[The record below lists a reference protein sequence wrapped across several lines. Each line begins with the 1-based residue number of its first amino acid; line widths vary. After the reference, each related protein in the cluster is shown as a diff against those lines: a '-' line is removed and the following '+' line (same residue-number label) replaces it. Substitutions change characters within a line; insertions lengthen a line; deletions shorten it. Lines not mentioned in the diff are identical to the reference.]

1 MHAEVISIGDEI
13 ISGQILDT
21 NCQWLSQRLEELGIR
36 VLYHSGVG
44 DELEA
49 MVGVFRLA
57 IDRADVIVTTGGLGP
72 TADDL
77 TRQALAETTGRKLV
91 LDAGA
96 LEQIRAL
103 FARRKREMP
112 QRNES
117 QALFPEGSRVV
128 PNPHGTA
135 PGIDLEIA
143 RPGRPPC
150 RCFALPGVPAEMKEM
165 WLGTV
170 VHELRKAGA
179 GGQVIRHRRIKC
191 FGAGESQME
200 AMLPDVVRRGREP
213 RVGINASQATIIFR
227 ITAAAPTEEAALA
240 AMEPTVATIRKCLG
254 NLVFGEEDDELQDAL
269 VRLLR
274 QRRQTLATVEWG
286 TAGLVADWLGAA
298 AEGDPCYR
306 GGLVLSDEATMR
318 QVLGVG
324 PDVSAM
330 AEACRKRFAADYGL
344 CAGPFPVPDPPPA
357 EPKPFHYAL
366 AGPDGV
372 TSRAIPFAAHPALVK
387 VLCAKH
393 VLNLARLAM
402 LPQK

>member
-13 ISGQILDT
+13 ISGQLLDT
-21 NCQWLSQRLEELGIR
+21 NCQWLSQRLEELGVR
-36 VLYHSGVG
+36 VLYHSAVG

-57 IDRADVIVTTGGLGP
+57 IGRADVIVTTGGLGP

-77 TRQALAETTGRKLV
+77 TREALAQATGRKLV
-91 LDAGA
+91 LDARA

-112 QRNES
+112 KRNES
-117 QALFPEGSRVV
+117 QAMFPEGSRVV

-143 RPGRPPC
+143 RPGLAPC
-150 RCFALPGVPAEMKEM
+150 RLFALPGVPDEMKEM

-170 VHELRKAGA
+170 APELRKAGA
-179 GGQVIRHRRIKC
+179 GRQVIRHRRIKC

-227 ITAAAPTEEAALA
+227 VTAAGPTEQAALA
-240 AMEPTVATIRKCLG
+240 AMEPTLHTIRKCLG
-254 NLVFGEEDDELQDAL
+254 NLVFGEEDDELQDAV

-274 QRRQTLATVEWG
+274 QRQQTLATVEWG
-286 TAGLVADWLGAA
+286 TAGLVADWLGSAA
-298 AEGDPCYR
+298 QGDPCYR
-306 GGLVLSDEATMR
+306 GGLVLGAEATVQ
-318 QVLGVG
+318 QVLGAG

-330 AEACRKRFAADYGL
+330 AEACRKRFGADYGL
-344 CAGPFPVPDPPPA
+344 CAGPFPTLDPPPA

-366 AGPDGV
+366 AGPGGV
-372 TSRAIPFAAHPALVK
+372 TARAIPFAAHPALLK

-402 LPQK
+402 LA